1 MNFLWDLVKGIIIG
15 MGAVAPGVSGGTFA
29 VILGVYDKLTDAI
42 ANIFINFKKK
52 LATLF
57 PLGLGIGIGVLLFS
71 RVMKYL
77 FEYHEFQVK
86 FLFIGLM
93 VGTLPSVFNAANKK
107 GFRRLYLI
115 PFLLTFSIAII
126 FMILE
131 NSVIDIIPEANP
143 SLLALITYGVIIGFG
158 TVVPGVSSSFILMY
172 IGAYE
177 ILLDGIVGL
186 DFMVLIP
193 VGLGFGLSILLFAKI
208 IFYLFKR
215 FYGYTYYTVLGFV
228 MGSILTIVPAVSFN
242 QELLLGIGLCVI
254 GIGLS
259 YFFSRNKNDKKKNN
273 PETNTA
279 L

>member
-131 NSVIDIIPEANP
+131 NSVIDITPEANP